1 MSLLSPMQVGCPALA
16 RFLFC
21 HPRSCPLARFCR
33 PSDCLLCM
41 QRLSIFAY
49 INRLRFRPAWALR
62 LTLLRSISRET
73 SITSFLPCVL
83 IQGLYP
89 GLPHQTC
96 LISTSS
102 LSYKDATSS
111 AHTLPAFLRRHGRAT
126 LAQPSVILMP
136 FLPVRSGPARL
147 QQLRN
152 AVAEPF
158 AFDRIS

>member
-1 MSLLSPMQVGCPALA
+1 MSLLSPMQMGCPALA
-16 RFLFC
+16 GFLFC
-21 HPRSCPLARFCR
+21 HPRSCPLARIGR

-62 LTLLRSISRET
+62 LTLLRSISKRPA
-73 SITSFLPCVL
+73 SPLSCPYIL

-147 QQLRN
+147 
-152 AVAEPF
+152 
-158 AFDRIS
+158 

>member
-1 MSLLSPMQVGCPALA
+1 MSLLSPMQMGCPALA
-16 RFLFC
+16 GFLFC
-21 HPRSCPLARFCR
+21 HPRSCPLARICR
-33 PSDCLLCM
+33 PSDCLLYM
-41 QRLSIFAY
+41 QRYLFPPS
-49 INRLRFRPAWALR
+49 INRLHFRPAWALR
-62 LTLLRSISRET
+62 LTLLHSTSRAA
-73 SITSFLPCVL
+73 SPLSCPCVL
-83 IQGLYP
+83 IRGLYP

-126 LAQPSVILMP
+126 LAQPSVIPMP
-136 FLPVRSGPARL
+136 FLPVRSGLARL
-147 QQLRN
+147 LQLRN